1 MGSKASFPSG
11 SFSPAFWS
19 VQREQGRWAAAL
31 PQAEISLTLFPA
43 GMTCAPPWW
52 LPGNCLATRACFS
65 QQSDKAELCM
75 KSGTPSHL
83 YGLVTLSGW
92 LLFVKQ
98 SVHCTEVKICH
109 FWQMQSCSAA
119 LFSAETKMS
128 SFPGVLQN
136 IWKKA
141 QTDNTDENFTCTV
154 FKNLNSAD
162 AFPLQGW
169 MWWFAA

>member
-1 MGSKASFPSG
+1 MGSEASFPSG

-19 VQREQGRWAAAL
+19 VRREQGRWAAAL

-43 GMTCAPPWW
+43 GMTCAPPRW

-65 QQSDKAELCM
+65 QQSDKSELCM

-98 SVHCTEVKICH
+98 PVHCTEVKICH

-119 LFSAETKMS
+119 LFCAETKMS

-162 AFPLQGW
+162 AFLLQGW